1 MKNKKTISI
10 LLITV
15 ILVSMAFSCV
25 VYADDSTSFD
35 LSAESSVVKIGEEI
49 TLTVKGKNV
58 IDLNAYEVNLTFDE
72 DKLEYVKAESIID
85 GYSVIKNNNNG
96 LIIANAKMGN
106 APAENGN
113 IDLCT
118 ITFKGK
124 KTGNAAVKLSSVKV
138 LDNILAEK
146 KYTIDKTVF
155 VVVSEDGTFI
165 PVTKIE
171 VKSESGATSIT
182 TKGGELQMIAIVT
195 PENAT
200 IKNVTWSVE
209 NVTGKATISETGLLK
224 AVSNGK
230 VIVKATATDGSGVYG
245 TCEITITGQTGGT
258 SGGYVIPI
266 EDDSTEI
273 EAKPDANGVSNAQ
286 FGNRSLKKAI
296 ENAKD
301 GIAKLKVTGTEDAVE
316 VKVNIPAADLGL
328 AKDKGIKKI
337 EVDIGFAVI
346 SVNPE
351 VLRKSDGTAPSNID
365 LSVKKVDTSNL
376 SDEVKSLIGD
386 STVYDFSISTDGK
399 AVNFGRGDVT
409 LAISYKLKQ
418 GEKPENLAAYFID
431 DKGELQPVENGRYNT
446 NTGKFEFEPDKL
458 GKYIVIY
465 TKPDE
470 VITFS
475 DIDSVPWAK
484 EAIETFAA
492 MGVVNGMG
500 DGTFRPHNNVTRA
513 EFTKI
518 LMMAF
523 GLIDE
528 NAVSSFSD
536 VKEGAWYYKPIAS
549 AEKLGIVKGK
559 GDGTFGVNEE
569 ILRQDIAVMLYRTAQ
584 YLGIDLDG
592 NANEIT
598 FTDEA
603 DISGYAKEAV
613 AAMQKA
619 GIIKG
624 IGDGSFAPKK
634 LATRAEATVMI
645 YRLFMLKEE

>member
-25 VYADDSTSFD
+25 VFADDSTSFD

-58 IDLNAYEVNLTFDE
+58 KDLNAYEVNLTFDE

-85 GYSVIKNNNNG
+85 GYSVIKNNNNN

-106 APAENGN
+106 APAENGS

-118 ITFKGK
+118 ITFRGK
-124 KTGNAAVKLSSVKV
+124 KTGNAAVKMSSVKV

-146 KYTIDKTVF
+146 KYTVDKTVF
-155 VVVSEDGTFI
+155 VAVSEDGTFI

-200 IKNVTWSVE
+200 NKIVTWSVE

-224 AVSNGK
+224 AVSDGK
-230 VIVKATATDGSGVYG
+230 VIVKATATDSSGVYG
-245 TCEITITGQTGGT
+245 SCEITITGQTT
-258 SGGYVIPI
+258 GGYVIPI
-266 EDDSTEI
+266 YTEDDFTEI
-273 EAKPDANGVSNAQ
+273 EAKPDVNGVSNAK

-301 GIAKLKVTGTEDAVE
+301 GIARLKVTGTEDAAE

-328 AKDKGIKKI
+328 AKDRDIKKI

-351 VLRKSDGTAPSNID
+351 VLRKSDGTIPSSID
-365 LSVKKVDTSNL
+365 LSVKRVDKSNL
-376 SDEVKSLIGD
+376 SDEVKSLTGD
-386 STVYDFSISTDGK
+386 STVYDFSISADGK
-399 AVNFGRGDVT
+399 TVNFGRGDVT

-431 DKGELQPVENGRYNT
+431 DKGGLQPVENGRYNAK
-446 NTGKFEFEPDKL
+446 TGKFEFEPDKL

-523 GLIDE
+523 GLVDE

-592 NANEIT
+592 DANEIT